1 MNQIPPQPSGSPSP
15 NKGRWPLSLLAA
27 IAVYAWA
34 AFGAIPYTY
43 WAAYSGNLHDS
54 TVGEL
59 LASLYRSPGTLFG
72 SLPAALGAWLLLK
85 HSKHAVWAGV
95 VVVAWVACKT
105 AVLAVRPPNPDYLDV
120 LLFSAV
126 FPLVLFSFLLWLMLR
141 WRTRGLL
148 A

>member
-1 MNQIPPQPSGSPSP
+1 MNQIPPNPSGSPSP
-15 NKGRWPLSLLAA
+15 NKGRWPLSLLAT

-43 WAAYSGNLHDS
+43 WAENSRSLHNS

-59 LASLYRSPGTLFG
+59 LASVYRSPGTLFY
-72 SLPAALGAWLLLK
+72 SLPAALGVWLLLK
-85 HSKHAVWAGV
+85 HSKHAVWAGAI
-95 VVVAWVACKT
+95 VVAWVAFRT
-105 AVLAVRPPNPDYLDV
+105 AQLAVRPPSPDYLDS
-120 LLFSAV
+120 LLFFAV
-126 FPLVLFSFLLWLMLR
+126 FPLVLFSLLLWLMLR